1 MPTALLQGKMTNF
14 GEKYDVTLI
23 SFNYLCTIICPK
35 IFMPHHP
42 ILFFKSPSVSVNIIL
57 IVDMYMQAYRDLVGF
72 ITAIND
78 AVKGKKISD
87 SYPVSQVKLLY
98 TAYILLPITCMLL
111 IWCRLYKVYM
121 QPLKQKPDNLMDDVI
136 HIHLLPSRSWRF
148 KCQMSQHLLITT
160 NYYMYLE
167 WEFPTCI
174 FYVLQLQTIENLVA
188 MLDKMS
194 NWIDEIPPIDQ
205 PQRFGNKAFR
215 DYFKRVKEVL
225 ITTCTSSYFW
235 FQTAD
240 AA

>member
-1 MPTALLQGKMTNF
+1 MPTLLQGKMTNF

-35 IFMPHHP
+35 VFMPHHP

-111 IWCRLYKVYM
+111 IWCRLYKVYT

-174 FYVLQLQTIENLVA
+174 FYAL
-188 MLDKMS
+188 
-194 NWIDEIPPIDQ
+194 
-205 PQRFGNKAFR
+205 
-215 DYFKRVKEVL
+215 
-225 ITTCTSSYFW
+225 
-235 FQTAD
+235 
-240 AA
+240 